1 MKVIN
6 EKGKLF
12 GIINI
17 VDLLALLLVLFVIA
31 VVAWKLFGDSIAETA
46 SKNRE
51 EAERAEMLANRV
63 KVTYT
68 VRCANQRSSAFDAL
82 EKFGYP
88 QQLAVNEG
96 VIDGAYVTAAY
107 SEPSMNVFGNS
118 EGAGVETPYGSR
130 VDIVVTIEAL
140 VPPDAFITVGSQE
153 VRVGKTHTVKTQFWE
168 VVGTV
173 ETMECDS
180 APFVEAGL
188 DELVYPGDLD
198 K

>member
-46 SKNRE
+46 EKNRE
-51 EAERAEMLANRV
+51 AAELEQALANRI

-68 VRCANQRSSAFDAL
+68 VRCSNQRESAFEEL
-82 EKFGYP
+82 EKFGFP
-88 QQLAVNEG
+88 QQLAVNDG
-96 VIDGAYVTAAY
+96 VVDGAFITDAY
-107 SEPSMNVFGNS
+107 SEPSTAFFGDS
-118 EGAGVETPYGSR
+118 DGVSVESTYGSR
-130 VDIVVTIEAL
+130 VDIVATVEAL
-140 VPPDAFITVGSQE
+140 VPPSTFITVGTQE
-153 VRVGKTHTVKTQFWE
+153 LRVGKTHTLKTQFLE
-168 VVGTV
+168 VVGV
-173 ETMECDS
+173 IETIDCDT

-188 DELVYPGDLD
+188 EEPVYTIPLN

>member
-173 ETMECDS
+173 ETMDCDS

-188 DELVYPGDLD
+188 DDLVYPGDLD